1 MIKLILKS
9 MQDTKQNNFSKYKWC
24 VIVPTFNNARTL
36 EQVLSKILTI
46 TENIIIINDGS
57 NDNTS
62 DILKKFT
69 NKIDIITHSKNFG
82 KGKALKNG
90 FKHAINN
97 GFDYAITIDSDGQH
111 YPEDIPLLLNKTE
124 EYPDA
129 LVIGARNMSQNDVP
143 RKSSFGNKFSN
154 FWFWFETGIHL
165 SDTQTGFRLYPL
177 NKLKE
182 IKLITNKFEFEIE
195 VLVRMA
201 WKDTIIK
208 EVPIKVK
215 YDKTE
220 RISHFRPFLD
230 FARISVLNTTLV
242 IIALLYQIPLRFIF
256 KLFGKEKVKTI
267 IKKFFS
273 QEGSPLHKSLS
284 VGFGVFM
291 GIIPI
296 WGFQMLVATLLAY
309 TLKLNKV
316 IVLIASNISI
326 PPLIPFIIFG
336 SYYMGQ
342 FFLGGEDLIFSLD
355 IDLNTIQSM
364 LKQYILG
371 SFLLAIFV
379 GIIFFFCTY
388 FTLSLL
394 YKSKK

>member
-1 MIKLILKS
+1 
-9 MQDTKQNNFSKYKWC
+9 
-24 VIVPTFNNARTL
+24 
-36 EQVLSKILTI
+36 
-46 TENIIIINDGS
+46 
-57 NDNTS
+57 
-62 DILKKFT
+62 
-69 NKIDIITHSKNFG
+69 
-82 KGKALKNG
+82 
-90 FKHAINN
+90 
-97 GFDYAITIDSDGQH
+97 
-111 YPEDIPLLLNKTE
+111 
-124 EYPDA
+124 
-129 LVIGARNMSQNDVP
+129 
-143 RKSSFGNKFSN
+143 
-154 FWFWFETGIHL
+154 
-165 SDTQTGFRLYPL
+165 
-177 NKLKE
+177 
-182 IKLITNKFEFEIE
+182 
-195 VLVRMA
+195 
-201 WKDTIIK
+201 
-208 EVPIKVK
+208 
-215 YDKTE
+215 
-220 RISHFRPFLD
+220 
-230 FARISVLNTTLV
+230 
-242 IIALLYQIPLRFIF
+242 
-256 KLFGKEKVKTI
+256 
-267 IKKFFS
+267 
-273 QEGSPLHKSLS
+273 
-284 VGFGVFM
+284 M